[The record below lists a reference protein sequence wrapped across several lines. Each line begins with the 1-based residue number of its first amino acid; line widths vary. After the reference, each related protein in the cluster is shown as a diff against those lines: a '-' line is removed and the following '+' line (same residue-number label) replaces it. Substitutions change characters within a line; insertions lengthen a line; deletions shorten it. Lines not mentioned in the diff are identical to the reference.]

1 MSSAI
6 DVFREQKEAADQLH
20 ARLTEISLVLDRV
33 RHQVNALVK
42 DDELR
47 AVLRQEESWL
57 ERARL
62 VVSDVRSFREQD
74 AQRFWPGVVRRWI
87 VALLFAVA
95 SAAVAGAGYGWA
107 TNPYTAEV
115 EALRARMDFVEF
127 VERRIVTMTPAER
140 RQFDTLMK
148 WPRRKGE

>member
-20 ARLTEISLVLDRV
+20 ARLTEISTTLDRV
-33 RHQVNALVK
+33 RHQVYALVK
-42 DDELR
+42 DGELR

-62 VVSDVRSFREQD
+62 LVHDVRSFREQD

-87 VALLFAVA
+87 VALLFALG
-95 SAAVAGAGYGWA
+95 SAAAAGAGYGWA
-107 TNPYTAEV
+107 TKPYATEL
-115 EALRARMDFVEF
+115 EALRTRLAFVEF
-127 VERRIVTMTPAER
+127 VEHRVVTMTPAER
-140 RQFDTLMK
+140 RQFDALMK
-148 WPRRKGE
+148 LNRSPR